1 MVNLTN
7 SQEEYLKVIYILK
20 NTKKDIR
27 VTDIAKK
34 LDKSKASVNNA
45 INLLKND
52 GLIEY
57 EPYGQIKLTEKGET
71 EAIKIIEAY
80 DIVKLFFLTD
90 ILNANKENVDEEA
103 KKIKTI
109 LSDDTLNKLAK
120 YTHKTLGLYSLECG
134 YDIAKTSCI
143 KCARRRIKK

>member
-1 MVNLTN
+1 MINLTN

-45 INLLKND
+45 INVLKND

-80 DIVKLFFLTD
+80 DIVKLFLTD

-143 KCARRRIKK
+143 KCARRRIKQ